1 MGTKRDR
8 KKNQLKGLVEV
19 HARLFPED
27 VAKVK
32 HIAATKLIPW
42 QTELRLLV
50 HRALDINIANGER
63 STPP

>member
-8 KKNQLKGLVEV
+8 KKKGLVEV

-32 HIAATKLIPW
+32 HIAAQKLIPW

-50 HRALDINIANGER
+50 HRALDIRIVDGGH
-63 STPP
+63 P